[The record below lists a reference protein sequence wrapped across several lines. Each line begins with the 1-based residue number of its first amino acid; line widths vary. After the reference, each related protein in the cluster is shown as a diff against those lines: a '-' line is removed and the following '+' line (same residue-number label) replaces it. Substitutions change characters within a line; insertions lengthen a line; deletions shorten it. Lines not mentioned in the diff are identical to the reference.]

1 MGDTVNGESSTEKRI
16 LNLLF
21 DNISTQ
27 NDSKHSLFDQNNIR
41 RNDIINYFKISYHCV
56 AIDQEMIIIFR
67 LI

>member
-1 MGDTVNGESSTEKRI
+1 MGDTVNGESSKKRI

-27 NDSKHSLFDQNNIR
+27 NDSKHLLFDQNNIR